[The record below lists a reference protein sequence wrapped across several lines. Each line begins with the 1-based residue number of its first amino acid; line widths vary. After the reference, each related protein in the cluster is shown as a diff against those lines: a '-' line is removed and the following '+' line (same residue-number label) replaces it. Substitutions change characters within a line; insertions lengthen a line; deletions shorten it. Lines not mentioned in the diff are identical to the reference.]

1 MFLNA
6 DGRLTE
12 TGQISRVT
20 TSGRLFQMVGP
31 ATGKAVVVSP
41 DTGGWR
47 RRRVFVEHPAGHLQV
62 LGQARH
68 GLVERQTSVHVRRE
82 VVLEDARY
90 GRQGAVSSL
99 SPVRAA
105 EDAAVFDWRQV
116 GQLQQ
121 QGCSG
126 AGTRGTASPHFLDRG
141 GHVPNSPP
149 PLFGLKFVQKLIQCC
164 NWLHTE
170 TQCKIISVQ
179 PN

>member
-1 MFLNA
+1 MIMSGNEAWNRNVFKRGRKVDRDGA
-6 DGRLTE
+6 D
-12 TGQISRVT
+12 IT

-31 ATGKAVVVSP
+31 ATGKAVVVAVVVVVAP

-68 GLVERQTSVHVRRE
+68 GLVERQTSVHVRLE
-82 VVLEDARY
+82 VVLEDAGY

-105 EDAAVFDWRQV
+105 EDAAVVDWRQV

-121 QGCSG
+121 
-126 AGTRGTASPHFLDRG
+126 PHLVHRRAAR
-141 GHVPNSPP
+141 HRIVRR
-149 PLFGLKFVQKLIQCC
+149 
-164 NWLHTE
+164 LHD
-170 TQCKIISVQ
+170 IS
-179 PN
+179 